1 MAKSYLSRK
10 WEKKCRLKVKSN
22 NPIGLR
28 LNELH
33 QSGKKA
39 VALLIDPD
47 KFGNQQQLKQVL
59 LKTTHYPLELIL
71 VGGSLMTTRKLNF
84 TIRSIREMTGGI
96 PIVLFPGNVIQLS
109 GKADGILFLS
119 LISGRNPEL
128 LIGQQVVAAP
138 LLSKTNLEVLPTGYM
153 LVDGGGIT
161 SAHYMS
167 QSIPLPNDKP
177 ELASA
182 TALAGHYLGLE
193 YFYLDTGSGASQAV
207 SSQLIRAVS
216 KRIDSPLLVGGGIDT
231 SDKAKAAWQA
241 GADIVVI
248 GSRAE
253 KNPDFL
259 IEVLQYS
266 EMYNLSL
273 NVN

>member
-1 MAKSYLSRK
+1 MR
-10 WEKKCRLKVKSN
+10 RRN
-22 NPIGLR
+22 NPIGQR
-28 LNELH
+28 LKDIR
-33 QSGKKA
+33 QSGNKG

-47 KFGNQQQLKQVL
+47 KYESTQLLRPVL
-59 LKTTHYPLELIL
+59 AQAIHDPLEMIL
-71 VGGSLMTTRKLNF
+71 VGGSLISTRKLSF
-84 TIRSIREMTGGI
+84 TIRSIREMIGPL

-109 GKADGILFLS
+109 DKADGILFLS

-138 LLSKTNLEVLPTGYM
+138 LLAKTKLEVLPTGYM
-153 LVDGGGIT
+153 LVDGGNIT

-167 QSIPLPNDKP
+167 QSVPLPNDKP
-177 ELASA
+177 ELALA
-182 TALAGHYLGLE
+182 TALAGHYLGLG
-193 YFYLDTGSGASQAV
+193 YFYLDTGSGAIHTV
-207 SSQLIRAVS
+207 SNKLIRAIS
-216 KRIDSPLLVGGGIDT
+216 ERIDSPLLVGGGIDST
-231 SDKAKAAWQA
+231 DKAKAAWQA

-248 GSRAE
+248 GSQAE

-266 EMYNLSL
+266 KMYNLSL

>member
-1 MAKSYLSRK
+1 
-10 WEKKCRLKVKSN
+10 
-22 NPIGLR
+22 
-28 LNELH
+28 
-33 QSGKKA
+33 
-39 VALLIDPD
+39 
-47 KFGNQQQLKQVL
+47 
-59 LKTTHYPLELIL
+59 
-71 VGGSLMTTRKLNF
+71 
-84 TIRSIREMTGGI
+84 
-96 PIVLFPGNVIQLS
+96 VLFPGNVIQLS
-109 GKADGILFLS
+109 DKADGILFLS
-119 LISGRNPEL
+119 LISSRNPEL

-138 LLSKTNLEVLPTGYM
+138 LLAKTNLEILPTGYM

-177 ELASA
+177 ELALA
-182 TALAGHYLGLE
+182 TAQAGHYLGLG
-193 YFYLDTGSGASQAV
+193 YFYLDTGSGASHTV
-207 SSQLIRAVS
+207 SSQLIKAIS
-216 KRIDSPLLVGGGIDT
+216 SQIDAPLLVGGGIDST
-231 SDKAKAAWQA
+231 DKAKAAWQA

-248 GSRAE
+248 GSQAE

>member
-1 MAKSYLSRK
+1 MKRNNFIGQ
-10 WEKKCRLKVKSN
+10 RLKE
-22 NPIGLR
+22 I
-28 LNELH
+28 H

-39 VALLIDPD
+39 VALLVDPD
-47 KFGNQQQLKQVL
+47 KFINQHRLKQVL
-59 LKTTHYPLELIL
+59 AQAIHYPLEMIL
-71 VGGSLMTTRKLNF
+71 VGGSLMTTQKLSF
-84 TIRSIREMTGGI
+84 TIRSIREMTGQL

-138 LLSKTNLEVLPTGYM
+138 LLAKTKLEILPTAYM

-167 QSIPLPNDKP
+167 QSVPLPNDKP
-177 ELASA
+177 ELALA
-182 TALAGHYLGLE
+182 TALAGHYLGLG
-193 YFYLDTGSGASQAV
+193 YFYLDTGSGASHAV
-207 SSQLIRAVS
+207 SSQLIEAVS
-216 KRIDSPLLVGGGIDT
+216 NQIDSPLLVGGGIDT
-231 SDKAKAAWQA
+231 TEKAKAAWQS
-241 GADIVVI
+241 GADIVVV

>member
-1 MAKSYLSRK
+1 MKRNNSIGK
-10 WEKKCRLKVKSN
+10 RLKG
-22 NPIGLR
+22 IHL
-28 LNELH
+28 
-33 QSGKKA
+33 SGKKA
-39 VALLIDPD
+39 VALLVDPD
-47 KFGNQQQLKQVL
+47 KFENRQRLKEVL
-59 LKTTHYPLELIL
+59 AQAKHCPLEMIL
-71 VGGSLMTTRKLNF
+71 VGGSLMTTRKLSY
-84 TIRSIREMTGGI
+84 TIRSIREMIGPI

-138 LLSKTNLEVLPTGYM
+138 LLAKTNLEILPTGYM
-153 LVDGGGIT
+153 LVDGGVIT

-167 QSIPLPNDKP
+167 QSVPLPNDKP
-177 ELASA
+177 ELAVA
-182 TALAGHYLGLE
+182 TALAGHYLGLG
-193 YFYLDTGSGASQAV
+193 YFYLDTGSGATHAV
-207 SSQLIRAVS
+207 SSKLIKAIS
-216 KRIDSPLLVGGGIDT
+216 NRIDSPLLVGGGIDT
-231 SDKAKAAWQA
+231 IEKAKAAWQA